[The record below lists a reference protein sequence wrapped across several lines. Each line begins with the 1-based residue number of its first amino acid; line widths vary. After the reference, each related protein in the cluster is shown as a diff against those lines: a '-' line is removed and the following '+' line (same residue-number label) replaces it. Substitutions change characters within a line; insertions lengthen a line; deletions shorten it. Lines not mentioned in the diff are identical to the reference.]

1 MGNKM
6 ESKMMTME
14 QMDQVAGGH
23 QEEIDVLGEAFGIST
38 DSKTRWGAKKDAEK
52 IAKRLNDEFGITAVM
67 HGGHDTYFGDQEKNY
82 YLNKKTGK
90 SMTHLE
96 VMKLVRQKYPRK

>member
-1 MGNKM
+1 
-6 ESKMMTME
+6 
-14 QMDQVAGGH
+14 
-23 QEEIDVLGEAFGIST
+23 
-38 DSKTRWGAKKDAEK
+38 
-52 IAKRLNDEFGITAVM
+52 M

-82 YLNKKTGK
+82 YINKKTGK